1 MPRPTTPTPSD
12 HVTAASATAAA
23 APHPLPETG
32 HVPDTVRLTPPR
44 YRLSTRIILLSL
56 VSLLAVLTMIAGT
69 LYLSWK
75 LEGAGAAINDAGS
88 LRMRANRVAIEL
100 SLSASGKPSTLAEQ
114 ITTLD
119 NTLAQLRK
127 GNPARPLFLPDEPAI
142 HAQLDAVLADWSQQL
157 KPLALAGNA
166 SQYVRALPGFVD
178 RADRLV
184 SQIENDSARKTDM
197 LRLSQVGLAVMACV
211 GTVAVIY
218 LLYLWIILPVLRLQD
233 GLRRMAAR
241 EFSLRLPVET
251 RDEFGTLTSG
261 FNRMAAE
268 LQDLYHDLAARVT
281 SKTAELARQNRDL
294 EALYDMAA
302 FLNQAGDSETLAH
315 GFLERVMQQF
325 GADGGSV
332 RVYDARQGKLHRLA
346 SAGLSM
352 TLADNDHCADIDACH
367 CGHATHAGIVTVA
380 DLRRAISP
388 PLAQKSPALPSPCR
402 REGFLSMAA
411 FRLDTPRGPVGTLT
425 LHFRVARELPPSD
438 RQLLETMAQH
448 LATAL
453 EHIRL
458 SASARQLA
466 VVEERNLV
474 AQGLHDSI
482 AQGLNFLNLQV
493 QLLEDAVDRHADGE
507 VQEINPLLRHGVEE
521 SYHDVRE
528 LLHNFRSR
536 LTTGDLRPAVEE
548 TVARFRRQCRT
559 EATLT
564 IDDKGLPLQPEDQL
578 QVLFILQEALSNVR
592 KHAMAEHVTISIR
605 HDRLFRLVVQ
615 DDGDGF
621 DAGRLNEHDAS
632 HIGLHIMRE
641 RAARLGAQLAIDA
654 RPGLGVRIELTLPR
668 DVASDSRP
676 ATSADRHDATPA
688 ATPATTPA
696 TTPA

>member
-1 MPRPTTPTPSD
+1 MSDPAHSETHTTSGTQ
-12 HVTAASATAAA
+12 
-23 APHPLPETG
+23 HPLPDTG
-32 HVPDTVRLTPPR
+32 HVPETVRLTPPR
-44 YRLSTRIILLSL
+44 HRLSTRIILLSL
-56 VSLLAVLTMIAGT
+56 ASLMAVLAMITGT

-88 LRMRANRVAIEL
+88 LRMRASRVALEL
-100 SLSASGKPSTLAEQ
+100 SLAASGKPNALAAQVEA
-114 ITTLD
+114 LD
-119 NTLAQLRK
+119 DTLAQLRR

-142 HAQLDAVLADWSQQL
+142 SAQLDAVLIDWTQRL
-157 KPLALAGNA
+157 KPMALSGNPDR
-166 SQYVRALPGFVD
+166 YIEALPGFVD
-178 RADRLV
+178 QADRLV
-184 SQIENDSARKTDM
+184 GQIEHNSARKTDV

-218 LLYLWIILPVLRLQD
+218 LLYLWIILPVLHLQD

-251 RDEFGTLTSG
+251 RDEFGTLNAG

-268 LQDLYHDLAARVT
+268 LQDLYHDLAARVN

-294 EALYDMAA
+294 EALYEMAA
-302 FLNQAGDSETLAH
+302 FLNHTGDADALAR
-315 GFLERVMQQF
+315 GFLERVMQRF
-325 GADGGSV
+325 GADGGTV
-332 RVYDARQGKLHRLA
+332 RMFDARQRKLHRLA
-346 SAGLSM
+346 SVGLSN
-352 TLADNDHCADIDACH
+352 TLADHNHCADIDACH
-367 CGHATHAGIVTVA
+367 CGHATHAGVVAIA
-380 DLRRAISP
+380 DLRRAARG
-388 PLAQKSPALPSPCR
+388 PLPNHSESPCR

-411 FRLDTPRGPVGTLT
+411 FRLDTQRGQVGSFTM
-425 LHFRVARELPPSD
+425 HFRAPRELPASD
-438 RQLLETMAQH
+438 RQLLEALAQL

-453 EHIRL
+453 EHGRL

-493 QLLEDAVDRHADGE
+493 QLLDDAVARDAHAE
-507 VQEINPLLRHGVEE
+507 VSEIIPLLRHGVEE
-521 SYHDVRE
+521 SYQDVRE

-559 EATLT
+559 EATLAM
-564 IDDKGLPLQPEDQL
+564 DDPGLPLQPEHQL

-592 KHAMAEHVTISIR
+592 KHAMAEHVSITLQHGR
-605 HDRLFRLVVQ
+605 VFRLVVQ

-621 DAGRLNEHDAS
+621 DADRLEIPDTS
-632 HIGLHIMRE
+632 HVGLHIMRE
-641 RAARLGAQLAIDA
+641 RAARLGAELAIDT

-668 DVASDSRP
+668 GNDTSTPDISSAQPQQLEELAS
-676 ATSADRHDATPA
+676 
-688 ATPATTPA
+688 
-696 TTPA
+696 

>member
-1 MPRPTTPTPSD
+1 MPDPTYRPTAEAF
-12 HVTAASATAAA
+12 TAATRP
-23 APHPLPETG
+23 PHSLPDTD

-56 VSLLAVLTMIAGT
+56 ASLTAVLAMITGT
-69 LYLSWK
+69 LFLSWK

-100 SLSASGKPSTLAEQ
+100 SLSASGNPSTLAEQ

-127 GNPARPLFLPDEPAI
+127 GNPARPLVLPDDPTI
-142 HAQLDAVLADWSQQL
+142 HAQLDAVLADWSQHL
-157 KPLALAGNA
+157 KPMALAGNA
-166 SQYVRALPGFVD
+166 GEYVRALPGFVD
-178 RADRLV
+178 QADRLV
-184 SQIENDSARKTDM
+184 RLIERNSARKTDM
-197 LRLSQVGLAVMACV
+197 LRLSQVGLAAMACV

-251 RDEFGTLTSG
+251 RDEFGTLNAG

-268 LQDLYHDLAARVT
+268 LQELYHDLAARVT
-281 SKTAELARQNRDL
+281 RKTAELANQNRDL

-302 FLNQAGDSETLAH
+302 FLNQAADAESLAR

-332 RVYDARQGKLHRLA
+332 RMFDVRQGRLNRLA
-346 SAGLSM
+346 SVGLSM
-352 TLADNDHCADIDACH
+352 DLADDDHCADIGACH
-367 CGHATHAGIVTVA
+367 CGQATQAGIVTVA
-380 DLRRAISP
+380 DLRRAILPMAAPVMPSSP
-388 PLAQKSPALPSPCR
+388 SSPSPCR

-411 FRLDTPRGPVGTLT
+411 FRLDTLRGPVGTLT
-425 LHFRVARELPPSD
+425 LHFRAAHDLPPSH

-453 EHIRL
+453 EHVRL

-493 QLLEDAVDRHADGE
+493 QLLEDAAERRADDE
-507 VQEINPLLRHGVEE
+507 VQEIIPLLRHGVEE
-521 SYHDVRE
+521 SYQDVRE
-528 LLHNFRSR
+528 LLNNFRSR

-559 EATLT
+559 EATLS
-564 IDDKGLPLQPEDQL
+564 IDDKGLPLQPEHQL

-605 HDRLFRLVVQ
+605 HDRVFRLVVQ

-621 DAGRLNEHDAS
+621 DASRLDEHDTG

-641 RAARLGAQLAIDA
+641 RAARLGAHLAIEPRA
-654 RPGLGVRIELTLPR
+654 GLGVRIELTLPR
-668 DVASDSRP
+668 GERTAASPTATAEEP
-676 ATSADRHDATPA
+676 AS
-688 ATPATTPA
+688 
-696 TTPA
+696 

>member
-1 MPRPTTPTPSD
+1 MPAPKTSAHSDISPT
-12 HVTAASATAAA
+12 ASATDKS
-23 APHPLPETG
+23 HPLSDTG
-32 HVPDTVRLTPPR
+32 HVTDTVRLTPPR

-56 VSLLAVLTMIAGT
+56 VSLMAVLTMIAGT

-100 SLSASGKPSTLAEQ
+100 SLSASGKPNSLAEQ

-119 NTLAQLRK
+119 NTLAQLRR
-127 GNPARPLFLPDEPAI
+127 GNPARPLFLPDEPAV
-142 HAQLDAVLADWSQQL
+142 HAQLDAVLADWSQRL
-157 KPLALAGNA
+157 KPLALAGDA

-184 SQIENDSARKTDM
+184 RQIEHNSARKTDM

-251 RDEFGTLTSG
+251 RDEFGTLNAG

-268 LQDLYHDLAARVT
+268 LQDLYHDLAARVS
-281 SKTAELARQNRDL
+281 SKTAELARHNRDL
-294 EALYDMAA
+294 ESLYDMAA

-325 GADGGSV
+325 GAYGGSV
-332 RVYDARQGKLHRLA
+332 RMYDARQGKLHRLA
-346 SAGLSM
+346 SAGLSIP
-352 TLADNDHCADIDACH
+352 LADNDHCADIEACH
-367 CGHATHAGIVTVA
+367 CGHATQAGIVTVA
-380 DLRRAISP
+380 DLRRAM
-388 PLAQKSPALPSPCR
+388 APALGIMPAQPSPCR

-411 FRLDTPRGPVGTLT
+411 FRLDTLRGPVGTLT

-453 EHIRL
+453 DHVRL

-493 QLLEDAVDRHADGE
+493 QLLEDAVDRRADDE
-507 VQEINPLLRHGVEE
+507 VQDIIPLLRHGVDE
-521 SYHDVRE
+521 SYQDVRE

-536 LTTGDLRPAVEE
+536 LTTGELRPAVEE

-592 KHAMAEHVTISIR
+592 KHAMAEHVAISIR
-605 HDRLFRLVVQ
+605 HDRLFRLVVE

-668 DVASDSRP
+668 DLASDARP
-676 ATSADRHDATPA
+676 ATPA
-688 ATPATTPA
+688 ADRPHRPEEPAS
-696 TTPA
+696 

>member
-1 MPRPTTPTPSD
+1 MS
-12 HVTAASATAAA
+12 
-23 APHPLPETG
+23 ET
-32 HVPDTVRLTPPR
+32 VQLTPLR

-56 VSLLAVLTMIAGT
+56 VSLLAVLAMIAGT

-100 SLSASGKPSTLAEQ
+100 SLSAAGKPHTLTSQ
-114 ITTLD
+114 IAALD
-119 NTLAQLRK
+119 RTLAQLRK
-127 GNPARPLFLPDEPAI
+127 GNPARPLFVPDDPAI
-142 HAQLDAVLADWSQQL
+142 HAQLEAVLADWSERL
-157 KPLALAGNA
+157 KPMALAGQA
-166 SQYVRALPGFVD
+166 AAYVQALPGFVD
-178 RADRLV
+178 QADRLV
-184 SQIENDSARKTDM
+184 GQIEQNSARKTDM
-197 LRLSQVGLAVMACV
+197 LRLSQVGLAAMACV

-233 GLRRMAAR
+233 GLRRMASR

-251 RDEFGTLTSG
+251 RDEFGTLNAG

-294 EALYDMAA
+294 ESLYDMAA
-302 FLNQAGDSETLAH
+302 FLNQAGDAETLAR
-315 GFLERVMQQF
+315 GFLERVLQQF
-325 GADGGSV
+325 GADGGTV
-332 RVYDARQGKLHRLA
+332 RVYDARQGRLHRLA
-346 SAGLSM
+346 AVGLSA

-367 CGHATHAGIVTVA
+367 CGRATHTGIVTVA
-380 DLRRAISP
+380 DLRRAVLP
-388 PLAQKSPALPSPCR
+388 DMFAEAMPVPAPSNGALSPCR
-402 REGFLSMAA
+402 SEGFLSMAA
-411 FRLDTPRGPVGTLT
+411 FRLDTLHGPAGTLT

-453 EHIRL
+453 EHVRL

-493 QLLEDAVDRHADGE
+493 QLLEDAVERGADAE
-507 VQEINPLLRHGVEE
+507 VHDIIPLLRHGVEE
-521 SYHDVRE
+521 SYQDVRE

-564 IDDKGLPLQPEDQL
+564 MDDKGLPLQPEHQL

-592 KHAMAEHVTISIR
+592 KHAMAEHVTITIR
-605 HDRLFRLVVQ
+605 HGRVFQLVVQ

-621 DAGRLNEHDAS
+621 DASRLAQRDAS

-641 RAARLGAQLAIDA
+641 RAARLGARLAIDA

-668 DVASDSRP
+668 DDMPPSRGAPPAGQRRQAPQEEPAS
-676 ATSADRHDATPA
+676 
-688 ATPATTPA
+688 
-696 TTPA
+696 

>member
-1 MPRPTTPTPSD
+1 MSGPNTSPSSNKD
-12 HVTAASATAAA
+12 FPPAPATET
-23 APHPLPETG
+23 PHPLPDTG
-32 HVPDTVRLTPPR
+32 HVPDTVRMTPLR
-44 YRLSTRIILLSL
+44 YRLSSRIILLSL
-56 VSLLAVLTMIAGT
+56 ASLLAVLTMIAGT

-100 SLSASGKPSTLAEQ
+100 SLSASGKPNTLSAQ
-114 ITTLD
+114 IETLD
-119 NTLAQLRK
+119 NTLAQLRR
-127 GNPARPLFLPDEPAI
+127 GNPARPLFVPDEPVI
-142 HAQLDAVLADWSQQL
+142 HAQLDTVLADWSQRL
-157 KPLALAGNA
+157 KPMALGGDAG
-166 SQYVRALPGFVD
+166 QYVQALPGFVD
-178 RADRLV
+178 QADRLV
-184 SQIENDSARKTDM
+184 RQIEKNSARKTDV
-197 LRLSQVGLAVMACV
+197 LRLSQVGLAAMACV

-241 EFSLRLPVET
+241 EFSLRLPVDT
-251 RDEFGTLTSG
+251 RDEFGTLNAG
-261 FNRMAAE
+261 FNQMAAE

-281 SKTAELARQNRDL
+281 SKTAELARQNSDL

-302 FLNQAGDSETLAH
+302 FLNQASDSESLAC
-315 GFLERVMQQF
+315 GFLERVVRQF
-325 GADGGSV
+325 GADGGTV
-332 RVYDARQGKLHRLA
+332 RMFDARQGKLHRLA
-346 SAGLSM
+346 SVGLSA

-367 CGHATHAGIVTVA
+367 CGRATHTGIVTVA
-380 DLRRAISP
+380 DLRRAVFLDAPPAVSSTP
-388 PLAQKSPALPSPCR
+388 PLSSSPCR

-411 FRLDTPRGPVGTLT
+411 FRLDTLRGPVGSLT

-453 EHIRL
+453 EHVRL

-493 QLLEDAVDRHADGE
+493 QLLEDAVERHADNE
-507 VQEINPLLRHGVEE
+507 VQEIIPLLRHGVEE
-521 SYHDVRE
+521 SYQDVRE

-559 EATLT
+559 EAKLK
-564 IDDKGLPLQPEDQL
+564 IDDGGLPLQPEHQL

-605 HDRLFRLVVQ
+605 HDRVFQLVVQ

-621 DAGRLNEHDAS
+621 DASRLDEHDAS
-632 HIGLHIMRE
+632 HVGLHIMRE
-641 RAARLGAQLAIDA
+641 RAARLGARLAIDA
-654 RPGLGVRIELTLPR
+654 RPGLGVTIELTLPR
-668 DVASDSRP
+668 GDGLQGRDVAVPSTQRLEEL
-676 ATSADRHDATPA
+676 TS
-688 ATPATTPA
+688 
-696 TTPA
+696 

>member
-1 MPRPTTPTPSD
+1 MPRPSPVPG
-12 HVTAASATAAA
+12 AENATRSRDADTSPPPCP
-23 APHPLPETG
+23 PHPLPETG
-32 HVPDTVRLTPPR
+32 HVPETVRLTPPR

-56 VSLLAVLTMIAGT
+56 VSLMAVLTMIAGT

-100 SLSASGKPSTLAEQ
+100 SLSAASKPNTLAEQ

-142 HAQLDAVLADWSQQL
+142 HAQLDAVATGWSQHL
-157 KPLALAGNA
+157 RPLALGGDLH
-166 SQYVRALPGFVD
+166 QYVQALPGFVD
-178 RADRLV
+178 QADRLV
-184 SQIENDSARKTDM
+184 RQIENNSARKTDM
-197 LRLSQVGLAVMACV
+197 LRLSQAGLAVMACV

-233 GLRRMAAR
+233 GLRRMAAH
-241 EFSLRLPVET
+241 EFSLRLPLET
-251 RDEFGTLTSG
+251 RDEFGTLNAG

-268 LQDLYHDLAARVT
+268 LQGLYQDLAARVT

-302 FLNQAGDSETLAH
+302 FLNQAGDAETLAR
-315 GFLERVMQQF
+315 GFLERVMRQF

-332 RVYDARQGKLHRLA
+332 RVFDARQGKLHRLA
-346 SAGLSM
+346 SVGLSM

-367 CGHATHAGIVTVA
+367 CGHATQAGVVAVA
-380 DLRRAISP
+380 DLRAAVRRD
-388 PLAQKSPALPSPCR
+388 LAHMPPALPSPCR

-411 FRLDTPRGPVGTLT
+411 FRLDTLRGPGGTLT
-425 LHFRVARELPPSD
+425 LHFRMAHELPPSD

-466 VVEERNLV
+466 VVEERSLV

-493 QLLEDAVDRHADGE
+493 QLLEDAVERRADDE
-507 VQEINPLLRHGVEE
+507 VKEIIPLLRHGVEE
-521 SYHDVRE
+521 SYQDVRE

-536 LTTGDLRPAVEE
+536 LTTGDLRPAIEE

-592 KHAMAEHVTISIR
+592 KHAMAEHVRITIR
-605 HDRLFRLVVQ
+605 HDRAFQLVVQ

-621 DAGRLNEHDAS
+621 DASHLTEHDAS
-632 HIGLHIMRE
+632 HIGLHIMHE
-641 RAARLGAQLAIDA
+641 RATRLGARLAIDA
-654 RPGLGVRIELTLPR
+654 RPGLGVRIELTLPLR
-668 DVASDSRP
+668 GGQ
-676 ATSADRHDATPA
+676 ATALDAAASADLPDSAAA
-688 ATPATTPA
+688 ATPA
-696 TTPA
+696 